1 MMKSIHIEPS
11 SRCTLGC
18 PECPRTYNLDTIPI
32 EDCDI
37 PSMVRA
43 CRGFKEIV
51 MCGNHGDPIYHAEF
65 HELLHRLR
73 EDQPSVSI
81 TIVTNGA
88 FRTEN
93 WWKQTANLLK
103 PTDHVMFSIDGLP
116 SNNHIYRVNSRWDG
130 IEAGIR
136 TLRNHA
142 PDQMLMTWKWILFRY
157 NENDVKQGKQIARD
171 LGFNRFLL
179 VQSVRYTEKEFL
191 IPTKSLLEIWE
202 DANV

>member
-1 MMKSIHIEPS
+1 
-11 SRCTLGC
+11 
-18 PECPRTYNLDTIPI
+18 
-32 EDCDI
+32 
-37 PSMVRA
+37 
-43 CRGFKEIV
+43 

-179 VQSVRYTEKEFL
+179 VQSARYSEKELF

>member
-1 MMKSIHIEPS
+1 MKTIHIEPS
-11 SRCTLGC
+11 SRCTLAC
-18 PECPRTYNLDTIPI
+18 PQCPRTYNLDNIPI

-43 CRGFKEIV
+43 CRGFDEIT

-65 HELLHRLR
+65 HDLLYRLR
-73 EDQPSVSI
+73 EDQPHVRFNI
-81 TIVTNGA
+81 ITNGA
-88 FRTEN
+88 FRSKT
-93 WWKQTANLLK
+93 WWKQTAGLLESK
-103 PTDHVMFSIDGLP
+103 DHVIFSIDGIP
-116 SNNHIYRVNSRWDG
+116 TNNHTYRINSRWDG
-130 IEAGIR
+130 IETGIR
-136 TLRNHA
+136 TLRKHT
-142 PDQMLMTWKWILFRY
+142 PDQLLMTWKWILFRY